1 MAGRQLYTGP
11 CSRLVAQKKRLS
23 VVARDYPKPNFE
35 VEGTFQEAQE
45 LSDYIKNS
53 PRPQTP
59 KKVAVIGAG
68 LAGLSAAKYL
78 SDAGHKPVVFEGRDV
93 LGGKAWPGH
102 ACFST
107 KIFPCYPE

>member
-1 MAGRQLYTGP
+1 MAGTQFSGRPT
-11 CSRLVAQKKRLS
+11 SRTVAQKKRLS

-45 LSDYIKNS
+45 LSDYLKNA

-78 SDAGHKPVVFEGRDV
+78 SDAGHKPVVLEGRDV
-93 LGGKAWPGH
+93 LGGKVRSARFHWH
-102 ACFST
+102 ALIDS
-107 KIFPCYPE
+107 YRSN